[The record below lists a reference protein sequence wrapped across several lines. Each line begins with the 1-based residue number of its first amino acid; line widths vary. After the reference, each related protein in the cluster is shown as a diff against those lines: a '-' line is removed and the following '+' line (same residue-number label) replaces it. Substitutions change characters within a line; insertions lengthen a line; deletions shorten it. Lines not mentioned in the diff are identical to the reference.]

1 MKRAFLLL
9 TVCALVLAA
18 CASPAE
24 ETSPDDYTL
33 YYAAL
38 LDGSDGGDA
47 IRASTVRIADSAALT
62 TPALAEALV
71 RELLTAPEDEDL
83 RSPFPS
89 GTELQKLTVAGGRA
103 TVDLSAQYARLSGV
117 DLSLADYCLTL
128 TLTQLTGIY
137 AVRITANG
145 RELPYRKTQLL
156 TAADPLLSSGED
168 VIRPID
174 VSLWFL
180 DTGTGELRAQQQTL
194 ALYEGQSRVSVV
206 LAALGRGPE
215 GDDALQALL
224 TSDLEAV
231 SSRIDEGVCYV
242 NLNARVTLPKDPA
255 LRELAL
261 ESIARSLTS
270 LSGVEGAQ
278 VLIDGEI
285 VYDAASAA
293 LAAESAEALET

>member
-1 MKRAFLLL
+1 MKRMLALCAALALL
-9 TVCALVLAA
+9 LAA
-18 CASPAE
+18 CAAPEKAPAE
-24 ETSPDDYTL
+24 NAYEL
-33 YYAAL
+33 YFAAHA
-38 LDGSDGGDA
+38 GVPDGGDA
-47 IRASTVRIADSAALT
+47 IRAETVSVPDGAALT
-62 TPALAEALV
+62 TAALAETLV
-71 RELLTAPEDEDL
+71 RELLTAPEDASL

-180 DTGTGELRAQQQTL
+180 DTETGELRAQQQTL

-242 NLNARVTLPKDPA
+242 NLNARVTLPEDPA

-293 LAAESAEALET
+293 LAAESVEALET